1 MAYTGFISDPNYC
14 RKNEKTTVIEEWT
27 FEKTIKGTALNA
39 LWGDV
44 AEYYKCNKNEVLSP
58 GMLVRFGGEYEI
70 TKTKPNGREVFGVIS
85 SKPGIILNDES
96 KEIGEKVAL
105 VGKVPVCVVGKIKKF
120 QKLTTS
126 YIPGVA
132 KRKTFLDTL
141 LLKPTIGVVL
151 EDKNNSN
158 IKLVNTFVRVFI

>member
-105 VGKVPVCVVGKIKKF
+105 VGKVPVRIIGKVEKFDEIVLSETLGVGRVKKND
-120 QKLTTS
+120 S
-126 YIPGVA
+126 E
-132 KRKTFLDTL
+132 KT
-141 LLKPTIGVVL
+141 IAIAL
-151 EDKNNSN
+151 EANANEN
-158 IKLVNTFVRVFI
+158 EKLVKCVTKLDF